1 MSKKVTSPKLW
12 GPPLWDILHYITFRY
27 CPSESKKVERLFLYD
42 LPNLMPCRSCRN
54 HYKRYCRDNPIKLAS
69 RESLSRWLIK
79 IHNLV
84 NQQLGKPKQSYENM
98 RFRYTNQSSTERVR
112 QSFIKWT
119 SIMKVN
125 VVKGDLK
132 IQRSYGTL
140 LSFIFNYV

>member
-1 MSKKVTSPKLW
+1 MLKKV
-12 GPPLWDILHYITFRY
+12 LHNY
-27 CPSESKKVERLFLYD
+27 CKIFELK
-42 LPNLMPCRSCRN
+42 NN
-54 HYKRYCRDNPIKLAS
+54 G
-69 RESLSRWLIK
+69 IK